1 MNKSVALGGI
11 LCLAIPA
18 SLAAQTQ
25 SIEDK
30 VAHQARE
37 ISKAGKKKLPG
48 GMSFDGAAAENKTLV
63 LKFSGIPDWR
73 PGTTNAEMS
82 KALGAPFCARPNLK
96 KLVNEGAQIRIDATS
111 PAKKKLPPL
120 PIC

>member
-1 MNKSVALGGI
+1 MNKSLVGGM
-11 LCLAIPA
+11 LLLAIPA
-18 SLAAQTQ
+18 SIAAQNQ
-25 SIEDK
+25 PIDAK
-30 VAHQARE
+30 VAHQAGE

-48 GMSFDGAAAENKTLV
+48 GMSFDGAAAEGTTLV

-96 KLVNEGAQIRIDATS
+96 KLVSEGARIRIDATS
-111 PAKKKLPPL
+111 PGKKKLPPL